1 MTCASLTFDENSC
14 ALVSLVIE
22 NRIECLLEKMDSIGF
37 RILSAFLFDVEKE
50 EENVSMSLNADVFGL
65 WPVLVF
71 VLKMHFRKLS
81 KNSKS

>member
-1 MTCASLTFDENSC
+1 
-14 ALVSLVIE
+14 
-22 NRIECLLEKMDSIGF
+22 MDSIGF